1 MENKINMV
9 VPKEYD
15 GTPIKVIIEEG
26 KAPEELSP
34 KEPEIIKIQGTIS
47 APLLWLEKRI
57 DTIEQLKAHIVVC
70 RDDMT
75 IKLVIDEK
83 NYYQSVILGSL
94 QSSKEV
100 QDFGINTG
108 KTWEPEKLSMFLK
121 MHRACF
127 VTKTENMTLV
137 SLLKNFKAKIV
148 SDVEKSKEE
157 SGSKTDNYSQ
167 VVDSNLPKSFKIK
180 IPLFKGSS
188 TEEIEVETYADIDGR
203 NASLTLISAGATE
216 TIDNVKNNIIDET
229 LNHIREVAPDIVII
243 EI

>member
-9 VPKEYD
+9 IPKEYD
-15 GTPIKVIIEEG
+15 GKPIKVIIEEG
-26 KAPEELSP
+26 QAPEELSP
-34 KEPEIIKIQGTIS
+34 KEPEIINISGTIS
-47 APLLWLEKRI
+47 APLLWLQKRI
-57 DTIEQLKAHIVVC
+57 ETIEQLDAHIVVC

-75 IKLVIDEK
+75 IKLIIDEK
-83 NYYQSVILGSL
+83 NYYKSVILGSL
-94 QSSKEV
+94 QSSKEI
-100 QDFGINTG
+100 QEFGINTG

-148 SDVEKSKEE
+148 SDVEKAKEE
-157 SGSKTDNYSQ
+157 NGSKTDNYSQ

-180 IPLFKGSS
+180 IPLFKGSDP
-188 TEEIEVETYADIDGR
+188 EEIEVETYADIDGR

-216 TIDNVKNNIIDET
+216 TVDNVKNSIIDNNLKE
-229 LNHIREVAPDIVII
+229 IKQVAPDIVII